1 MHKQTKQ
8 THAKGQVRLMKM
20 RQLVGKTNAKATIT
34 KATITTTITRV
45 TSSSSHPHTHL
56 HRDAHPRRARLS
68 ETSAHL
74 SRNKAGLI
82 VNCNNPQEELNRLAR
97 DVCVTRGDEKDA
109 DRWRQREGEMLLLL
123 LLGGITSTLETFV
136 RDAVQQRAA
145 MIAKHRREE
154 GNVVPFVRH
163 LVCL

>member
-45 TSSSSHPHTHL
+45 TSSSSHAHTRRHTYT
-56 HRDAHPRRARLS
+56 DAHPRRARLS

-97 DVCVTRGDEKDA
+97 DVCVTRGDE
-109 DRWRQREGEMLLLL
+109 
-123 LLGGITSTLETFV
+123 
-136 RDAVQQRAA
+136 RDA
-145 MIAKHRREE
+145 IDGDKERERCCCCCCW
-154 GNVVPFVRH
+154 GALPRH
-163 LVCL
+163 LRPLWVMPCNSEPQ